1 MSLQQQQHKQQLQ
14 QKMYDILASNKS
26 YIYTKAVIET
36 LIEEG
41 ADIHEPLTKKGDYA
55 FHAIIMRI
63 LKYYNTDIKIICDYL
78 LQHNCDINA
87 IDNEKKTP
95 FYSLCEGITKNYGGK
110 RKMIQYLLES
120 GAILNYSEK
129 FGKKNLLYIL
139 NDNSQEGYDTYLDIF
154 NAELDTFLIDYSYI
168 IDYCLFS
175 SPISFKYLLKNCI
188 LDIRH
193 LLLKY
198 AEHKNIGYADEDYF
212 YNNDIFDYRETFWFM
227 VADETNMLPFKKFRT
242 LESLN
247 NERNIII
254 EKYLEDSINFW
265 SPPRHYIQPTC
276 VRNAVWCILLTQYK
290 INQIEDHPLFLP
302 PEMWFHICSFL
313 TREMW
318 MIITHKTIPIEKF
331 TRIQNLPCLL

>member
-110 RKMIQYLLES
+110 RKMIQ
-120 GAILNYSEK
+120 
-129 FGKKNLLYIL
+129 
-139 NDNSQEGYDTYLDIF
+139 
-154 NAELDTFLIDYSYI
+154 
-168 IDYCLFS
+168 
-175 SPISFKYLLKNCI
+175 
-188 LDIRH
+188 
-193 LLLKY
+193 
-198 AEHKNIGYADEDYF
+198 
-212 YNNDIFDYRETFWFM
+212 
-227 VADETNMLPFKKFRT
+227 
-242 LESLN
+242 
-247 NERNIII
+247 
-254 EKYLEDSINFW
+254 
-265 SPPRHYIQPTC
+265 
-276 VRNAVWCILLTQYK
+276 
-290 INQIEDHPLFLP
+290 
-302 PEMWFHICSFL
+302 
-313 TREMW
+313 
-318 MIITHKTIPIEKF
+318 
-331 TRIQNLPCLL
+331 